1 MGNHRGFFV
10 FKHRLVSE
18 SLPMQ
23 SGQMGSVM
31 NRKRILTALLALLLC
46 FTDMGLVHLAAAD
59 DQAIRSALQKWMDT
73 AAKVETVQAEFEQ
86 HRLLSTVKIPLKRQ
100 GKIWMDKSGL
110 FRWQI
115 GEPPTMTVLR
125 DATGSLTVLDGKE
138 KTARVWSKEA
148 LLAQEAE
155 GKGQGF
161 AMLSSMQSPSMED
174 FEKRF
179 DIKGGEPTKEN
190 AAIWRF
196 DLALKDR
203 QASVFVRQIQLTVNV
218 DEGTLQSMVIL
229 MRDKSS
235 LGTYVRSY
243 RLNGKIPADVFKVD
257 TTGYELEKQ

>member
-1 MGNHRGFFV
+1 
-10 FKHRLVSE
+10 
-18 SLPMQ
+18 MQ
-23 SGQMGSVM
+23 SGRMGSVM
-31 NRKRILTALLALLLC
+31 NREGISAGLLVLLVCLAHA
-46 FTDMGLVHLAAAD
+46 GASRLVAD
-59 DQAIRSALQKWMDT
+59 EQQAVRSALQKWMDT

-125 DATGSLTVLDGKE
+125 DAAGSLTVLDGKE

-190 AAIWRF
+190 ASVWRF

-243 RLNGKIPADVFKVD
+243 RLNGRIPADVFKVD
-257 TTGYELEKQ
+257 TAGYELEKQ